1 MIEIKKGSIL
11 IYRVFDVAEEVNL
24 HRVEELLSEPL
35 TGTNRS
41 RLRFTLTPRQTIIM
55 RNAPITLGLGESDII
70 FQNKPVKAEVS
81 AKIWDYGVISILFQI
96 PIPENTSWEKLIDI
110 SAQLEQ
116 DTLIDESAKYRTQEL
131 TNLINPALRE
141 PHHWHEFEDYNIF
154 FFEEI
159 DGINDCKEIF
169 DQVDVARL
177 IVAENTAELS
187 DRAKKSILVST
198 LQYSKNDLAVI
209 DWNSALVIEP
219 SGKKEVPEAI
229 EFALTHLM
237 EMRYYDS
244 LIDQKL
250 TMLYDSIE
258 ESRGKFFN
266 NRFSLLSREASARYI
281 EFSEFIERVDNSF
294 KVVGDF
300 YLAKIF
306 RVSNEE
312 FRIPE
317 WEGNI
322 MRKMGLLANLSAL
335 LQGEINVNRSL
346 WLEITIVV
354 LILFE
359 LITTFAK
366 LAS

>member
-1 MIEIKKGSIL
+1 MIQIQKGSIL
-11 IYRVFDVAEEVNL
+11 IYRVFDIAEEVNL
-24 HRVEELLSEPL
+24 ARVEDLLKSPL
-35 TGTNRS
+35 PGAIRS
-41 RLRFTLTPRQTIIM
+41 RLKFTLTPRQTIIM
-55 RNAPITLGLGESDII
+55 RNAPITLGLGETEIL
-70 FQNKPVKAEVS
+70 FQNEPVKAEVS

-96 PIPENTSWEKLIDI
+96 PIPLGTTWEKLIEI
-110 SAQLEQ
+110 SARLEQ
-116 DTLIDESAKYRTQEL
+116 DTIIDESAKYRAQDL
-131 TNLINPALRE
+131 SSLIQPALRD
-141 PHHWHEFEDYNIF
+141 PHLWHEFEDYNIF

-159 DGINDCKEIF
+159 QGIRDCKELF
-169 DQVDVARL
+169 NHVDVARL
-177 IVAENTAELS
+177 IVAENNTELS
-187 DRAKKSILVST
+187 DRAKRSILEST
-198 LQYSKNDLAVI
+198 LQYSTSDLCVI

-237 EMRYYDS
+237 EMRYYDA
-244 LIDQKL
+244 LLDQKL
-250 TMLYDSIE
+250 TTLYDSIE
-258 ESRGKFFN
+258 QSRGKFFS
-266 NRFSLLSREASARYI
+266 NRFSVLSREASARYI

-322 MRKMGLLANLSAL
+322 LRKMGILSNLSAL